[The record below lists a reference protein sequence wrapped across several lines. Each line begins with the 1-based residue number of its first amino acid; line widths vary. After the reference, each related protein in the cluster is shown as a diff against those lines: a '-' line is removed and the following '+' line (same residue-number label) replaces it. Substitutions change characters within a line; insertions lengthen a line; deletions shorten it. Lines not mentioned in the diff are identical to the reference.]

1 MTQDFRKGMKTREIR
16 SLVNAELS
24 DEGLR
29 EAVEEVSH
37 RGRWGPEEDKQ
48 NGEVLTVTLTTPDKT
63 EGED

>member
-24 DEGLR
+24 DAGLR
-29 EAVEEVSH
+29 EAVEEVSQ
-37 RGRWGPEEDKQ
+37 RERWGPEENKQ